1 MKKALTMASIHKIY
15 EYLSTISKP
24 NINKENF
31 ENMVNID
38 QVTNNHQNMNIHQ
51 KMNVKNANTW

>member
-1 MKKALTMASIHKIY
+1 MASIHKIY